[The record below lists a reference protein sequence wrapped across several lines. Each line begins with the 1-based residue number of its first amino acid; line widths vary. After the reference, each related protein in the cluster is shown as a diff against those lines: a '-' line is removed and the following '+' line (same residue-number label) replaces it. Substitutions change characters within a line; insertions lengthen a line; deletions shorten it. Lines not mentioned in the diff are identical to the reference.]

1 MEPHGPLMT
10 PVPIAFVLSSCRIGG
25 TERQMIEL
33 LRRLN
38 PSRWQVHIACIR
50 AEGEW
55 LPRVLEA
62 AVSVREFPFP
72 HFRHRDAVR
81 QAMAFT
87 RWCRT
92 LDIAVV
98 HAADL
103 CTNIFALPAAAY
115 AGVPVR
121 IGNRR
126 EINPDKTR
134 SQIMLQRAAYQFATR
149 VVANSRAAADRLR
162 FERVPAGRVATV
174 PNGID
179 SCAFATTRSRRP
191 LRKITVVANLRKEKG
206 HDVLI
211 DAAPEILRH
220 FPDAT
225 FDIVGGGPELEALQ
239 ARVNAQGAAAAFTF
253 AGYDHDVAQRL
264 KEADIFVLPSR
275 SEAFPNAILE
285 AMAAGL
291 PVVASAA
298 GGIVELVEDGQTGLL
313 VAPGDPHALAHSVC
327 RLMADRALAARLGKA
342 ASQRVQGH
350 YSFDRMTS
358 AFECIY
364 LSELHRRGVAL
375 EHVAHAMAS

>member
-1 MEPHGPLMT
+1 MPGIT
-10 PVPIAFVLSSCRIGG
+10 PVPIGFVLTSCEAGG

-33 LRRLN
+33 LRRLS
-38 PSRWQVHIACIR
+38 PSRWEVHVAVLHAR
-50 AEGEW
+50 GEW
-55 LPRVLEA
+55 LERMTEA
-62 AVSVREFPFP
+62 ALTVTEFPFTS
-72 HFRHRDAVR
+72 FRHADAMR
-81 QAMAFT
+81 QALAFR
-87 RWCRT
+87 RWCQT
-92 LDIAVV
+92 HGIAVI
-98 HAADL
+98 HTSDL
-103 CTNIFALPAAAY
+103 YTNIFGLPASAA

-134 SQIMLQRAAYQFATR
+134 SQIMMQRAAYQFATK

-174 PNGID
+174 SNGID

-191 LRKITVVANLRKEKG
+191 LRKIAVVANLRKEKG

-225 FDIVGGGPELEALQ
+225 FEIVGGGPEHDALQ
-239 ARVNAQGAAAAFTF
+239 ARAKAQGVSGAFTF
-253 AGYDHDVAQRL
+253 IGYEGNVAQRL
-264 KEADIFVLPSR
+264 KDADIFILPSR

-285 AMAAGL
+285 AMSAGL
-291 PVVASAA
+291 PIVASAV
-298 GGIVELVEDGQTGLL
+298 GGILELIEDGRTGLL

-327 RLMADRALAARLGKA
+327 RLMSERALGARLGKA
-342 ASQRVQGH
+342 ACQEVQGH
-350 YSFDRMTS
+350 YSFERMTS
-358 AFECIY
+358 AFEHIY

-375 EHVAHAMAS
+375 EHAAHALAS